1 MNHVIDHEEHDAR
14 IKTLGGF
21 VVNPPLAISN
31 RQSRVIGG
39 HSTDRE
45 LYKRPATAGI
55 YQYIFHH
62 GIVNN
67 PLLNSA
73 R

>member
-1 MNHVIDHEEHDAR
+1 MNHVIDPEEHDAR

-31 RQSRVIGG
+31 HQSRVIGG

-45 LYKRPATAGI
+45 LYKRSATAEP

-62 GIVNN
+62 GTVNN
-67 PLLNSA
+67 PLLDFA